1 MTHPLDK
8 LTDEQ
13 RMRIA
18 QASCDDQMRTLSEAE
33 KKEARETAQF
43 IVGQYGDVLKRL
55 AKE

>member
-1 MTHPLDK
+1 MTHPLDE

-13 RMRIA
+13 RMGIA
-18 QASCDDQMRTLSEAE
+18 QASCDDQMRTLNEAK
-33 KKEARETAQF
+33 KKEAQETAQF

>member
-1 MTHPLDK
+1 MKHPLDE

-13 RMRIA
+13 RMGIA

-33 KKEARETAQF
+33 KKEAQEFVERLARD
-43 IVGQYGDVLKRL
+43 YGDVLKRL

>member
-8 LTDEQ
+8 LTDEKK
-13 RMRIA
+13 MRIA

-33 KKEARETAQF
+33 KKEAQKIAQF